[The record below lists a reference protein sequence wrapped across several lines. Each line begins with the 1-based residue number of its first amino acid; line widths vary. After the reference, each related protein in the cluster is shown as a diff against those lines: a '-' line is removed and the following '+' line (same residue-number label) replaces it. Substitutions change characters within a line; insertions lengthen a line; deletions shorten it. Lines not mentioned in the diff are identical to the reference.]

1 MAPAGGLT
9 PDPRALVV
17 TVSTRAAA
25 GAYADRSGP
34 AAVAALTALGFAV
47 ADAIV
52 VPDGP
57 DVRHALRAA
66 VRDGYRLV
74 VTTGGTGLA
83 PDDVTPEQTAPLLDR
98 PVPGL
103 AEAVRAAGVA
113 AGATAAVLSRGVAGL
128 AGRTLIVNL
137 PGSTRAVTESLAAIG
152 PALRHAVEQVGGGD
166 HPRHPDADP
175 VRPGTQPQ

>member
-1 MAPAGGLT
+1 MSRG
-9 PDPRALVV
+9 ALVV
-17 TVSTRAAA
+17 TVSTRASA
-25 GAYADRSGP
+25 GVYADQSGP
-34 AAVAALTALGFAV
+34 AAAQALRSLGFEV
-47 ADAIV
+47 GDVVV

-57 DVRHALRAA
+57 AVGSVLRQA
-66 VRDGYRLV
+66 VDERYALV

-128 AGRTLIVNL
+128 AGRTLLVNL
-137 PGSTRAVTESLAAIG
+137 PGSTSAVVESLAAIG
-152 PALRHAVEQVGGGD
+152 AALLHATEQVAGGD
-166 HPRHPDADP
+166 HPRHGHGPA
-175 VRPGTQPQ
+175 R

>member
-1 MAPAGGLT
+1 VAPPGRVSRG
-9 PDPRALVV
+9 ALVV
-17 TVSTRAAA
+17 TVSTRASA
-25 GAYADRSGP
+25 GVYADESGP
-34 AAVAALTALGFAV
+34 AAAQALRSLGFEV
-47 ADAIV
+47 GDVVV

-57 DVRHALRAA
+57 AVGSVLRQA
-66 VRDGYRLV
+66 VDERYALV

-128 AGRTLIVNL
+128 AGRTLLVNL
-137 PGSTRAVTESLAAIG
+137 PGSTSAVVESLAAIG
-152 PALRHAVEQVGGGD
+152 AALLHATEQVAGGD
-166 HPRHPDADP
+166 HPRHGHGPA
-175 VRPGTQPQ
+175 R